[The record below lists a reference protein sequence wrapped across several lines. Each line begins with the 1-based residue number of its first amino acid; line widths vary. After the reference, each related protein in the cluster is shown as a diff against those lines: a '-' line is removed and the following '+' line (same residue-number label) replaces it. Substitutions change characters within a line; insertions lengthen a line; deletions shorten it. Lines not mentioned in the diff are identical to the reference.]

1 MVQRLTW
8 LVPLVLL
15 QGCAGTPLAERLERS
30 FGSVDTVVET
40 QPARSDDTTP
50 TGSKIKDSASPA
62 ADGPDLKNPDGVLKK
77 GTAITKAPET
87 SVAIETSAETS
98 APSPSSQS
106 PSNRTASN
114 PAKPNSP
121 AWNQPQEPY
130 RITIRLSGADP
141 AAPAEAVTRVLRI
154 ADVRFAVERIERIQP

>member
-15 QGCAGTPLAERLERS
+15 QGCAGTPLAERLETS
-30 FGSVDTVVET
+30 FGAVDTVVET
-40 QPARSDDTTP
+40 QPARSDDATP

-62 ADGPDLKNPDGVLKK
+62 ADGSDLNNPDGMLKK
-77 GTAITKAPET
+77 GTEITKAPET
-87 SVAIETSAETS
+87 SVELETS
-98 APSPSSQS
+98 APSPLSQS
-106 PSNRTASN
+106 PSN
-114 PAKPNSP
+114 PPKPKSP
-121 AWNQPQEPY
+121 PSNQPQEPY

-141 AAPAEAVTRVLRI
+141 AAPAEAVTRVLRN

>member
-15 QGCAGTPLAERLERS
+15 QGCAGTPLAERLETS
-30 FGSVDTVVET
+30 FGAVDTVVET
-40 QPARSDDTTP
+40 QPARSDVATP

-62 ADGPDLKNPDGVLKK
+62 ADGSDLNNPDGMLKK
-77 GTAITKAPET
+77 WTAVTTAPET
-87 SVAIETSAETS
+87 SVELETSAQ
-98 APSPSSQS
+98 SPLSQS
-106 PSNRTASN
+106 PSNPPVTN
-114 PAKPNSP
+114 PLKPNSP
-121 AWNQPQEPY
+121 ALNQPQEPY

-141 AAPAEAVTRVLRI
+141 AAPAEAVTRVLRN

>member
-40 QPARSDDTTP
+40 QPARSDDTTS

-62 ADGPDLKNPDGVLKK
+62 ADGSDLNNPDGVLKK
-77 GTAITKAPET
+77 GTATTKAPEP
-87 SVAIETSAETS
+87 SVALETS

-106 PSNRTASN
+106 PSN
-114 PAKPNSP
+114 PPKPKSP
-121 AWNQPQEPY
+121 PSNQPQEPY

-141 AAPAEAVTRVLRI
+141 AAPAEAVTRVLRN

>member
-1 MVQRLTW
+1 MVRRLTW

-40 QPARSDDTTP
+40 QPARSDDTTS

-62 ADGPDLKNPDGVLKK
+62 ADGSDLNNPDGVLKK
-77 GTAITKAPET
+77 GTATTKAPEP
-87 SVAIETSAETS
+87 SVELETS
-98 APSPSSQS
+98 APSPLSQS
-106 PSNRTASN
+106 PSN
-114 PAKPNSP
+114 PPKPKSP
-121 AWNQPQEPY
+121 PSNQPQEPY

-141 AAPAEAVTRVLRI
+141 AAPAEAVTRVLRN

>member
-62 ADGPDLKNPDGVLKK
+62 ADGSDLNNPDGVLKK
-77 GTAITKAPET
+77 GTATTKAP
-87 SVAIETSAETS
+87 ETS
-98 APSPSSQS
+98 APSPSS
-106 PSNRTASN
+106 TN
-114 PAKPNSP
+114 PAQPKSP
-121 AWNQPQEPY
+121 ASNQPQEPY

-141 AAPAEAVTRVLRI
+141 AAPAEAVTRVLRN

>member
-40 QPARSDDTTP
+40 QPARSDDATP
-50 TGSKIKDSASPA
+50 TGSKIKDSVSPA
-62 ADGPDLKNPDGVLKK
+62 ADGSDLNNPDGVLKK
-77 GTAITKAPET
+77 GTARTTAP
-87 SVAIETSAETS
+87 ETS

-106 PSNRTASN
+106 PSN
-114 PAKPNSP
+114 PPKLKSP
-121 AWNQPQEPY
+121 PSNQPQEPY

-141 AAPAEAVTRVLRI
+141 AAPAEAVTRVLRN